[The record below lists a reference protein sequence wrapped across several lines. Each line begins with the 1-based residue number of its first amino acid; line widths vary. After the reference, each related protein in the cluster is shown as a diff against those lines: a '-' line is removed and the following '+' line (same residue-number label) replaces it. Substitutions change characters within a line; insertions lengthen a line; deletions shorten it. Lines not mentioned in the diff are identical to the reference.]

1 MTVITKEL
9 ALKIRDKLGA
19 TSITTKNDAHD
30 VYGVFHNGRL
40 IAHFG
45 IRRGSKKDAGHDH
58 VQKSLNVP
66 TGFAKQIGI
75 CTRYLEDYLTHLRTQ
90 GLLPPE
96 SAEPDQRNKS

>member
-9 ALKIRDKLGA
+9 ALKITEKLGA
-19 TSITTKNDAHD
+19 VPITTKNDVHD
-30 VYGVFHNGRL
+30 RYGVYHNDRL
-40 IAHFG
+40 IASFG

-58 VQKSLNVP
+58 VQRELNVS

-75 CTRYLEDYLTHLRTQ
+75 CKRYLQDYLDHLRTQ

-96 SAEPDQRNKS
+96 PAEPEQHS

>member
-9 ALKIRDKLGA
+9 ALKIKDKLGA
-19 TSITTKNDAHD
+19 VPLTTKNDVHD
-30 VYGVFHNGRL
+30 MYGVFHNDRL
-40 IAHFG
+40 IASFG

-58 VQKSLNVP
+58 VQKALNVS

-75 CTRYLEDYLTHLRTQ
+75 CKRYLEDYLTHLGMQ

-96 SAEPDQRNKS
+96 SAAPKQE

>member
-9 ALKIRDKLGA
+9 ALKIKDKLGA
-19 TSITTKNDAHD
+19 IQLTTKNDVHD
-30 VYGVFHNGRL
+30 MYGVFHNNRL
-40 IAHFG
+40 IASFG

-58 VQKSLNVP
+58 VQRELNVS

-75 CTRYLEDYLTHLRTQ
+75 CKQYLDDYLARLRTQ

-96 SAEPDQRNKS
+96 SAEAEQ

>member
-9 ALKIRDKLGA
+9 AIKIRDKLA
-19 TSITTKNDAHD
+19 ARSLTTKNDEHD
-30 VYGVFHNGRL
+30 EYGIFHNGRL
-40 IAHFG
+40 IASFG

-58 VQKSLNVP
+58 VQKELNVS

-75 CTRYLEDYLTHLRTQ
+75 CKRYLDDYLRAQ

-96 SAEPDQRNKS
+96 PPEPDKKKLEA